1 MSLKVRLKEQM
12 ILAMRAKDK
21 IRLGTIR
28 MLLAAIKQIEIDERI
43 ELDNDAVTAVVIKSV
58 KQRKDSISQFEKADR
73 ADLVDI
79 EKAEL
84 AILQEFLPQPLT
96 SDEVKALIEQAIAST
111 GASGMQDMGK
121 VMGPVM
127 GVLKGKADGKLI
139 SEVVKEELAS

>member
-1 MSLKVRLKEQM
+1 MSLKVRLKEQQ

-21 IRLGTIR
+21 VRLGTIR

-73 ADLVDI
+73 ADLADV
-79 EKAEL
+79 EKTEL

-96 SDEVKALIEQAIAST
+96 SAEVKALIEQAIAST

-121 VMGPVM
+121 VMG
-127 GVLKGKADGKLI
+127 VLKKDISGRADMG
-139 SEVVKEELAS
+139 EVSGLVRAGLA